1 MDDAVQNLTD
11 LLRRG
16 VITPQ
21 TYADGLSA
29 LGKERPT
36 PAPRKRERPL
46 PAPHR
51 TTSCLLMPTPCLLT
65 DEEFDKLME
74 EIYEDRRTPAPSL
87 VFKKTRWVIG
97 DQLRGWQMDVP
108 EGHELGAD
116 PESFLEGAGP
126 QIRKK
131 LTEEILALKGVKF
144 QLALRV
150 QLSKANQ
157 DGTEDFTSPVLRHKQ
172 EAALQAHEIKE
183 ALDRAENY
191 AAAGRSLPRNDA
203 TFSE

>member
-1 MDDAVQNLTD
+1 MQNLTD

-36 PAPRKRERPL
+36 PTPRKRERPT
-46 PAPHR
+46 PAPQKR
-51 TTSCLLMPTPCLLT
+51 ERPTPAPRKRKRPKPAPRKHERPTPAPRLLT
-65 DEEFDKLME
+65 DKEFDKLMG
-74 EIYEDRRTPAPSL
+74 EIYEEQTGRRTPAPSL
-87 VFKKTRWVIG
+87 VFQKARWIID

-116 PESFLEGAGP
+116 PKSFLEGVRP
-126 QIRKK
+126 QIHKK
-131 LTEEILALKGVKF
+131 LVEEVVDLKGFKF

-157 DGTEDFTSPVLRHKQ
+157 DGMEEFMSPVL
-172 EAALQAHEIKE
+172 
-183 ALDRAENY
+183 
-191 AAAGRSLPRNDA
+191 
-203 TFSE
+203 